1 MKGTVNVT
9 PGQHYVDF
17 GNGKNS
23 WGLIHPKRFPIQ
35 EVFTQVHHFKWDST
49 VVDRLREVA
58 SEEKDYTFWWEY
70 KKMYEAIKDNSYQ
83 INVNNPEFMFE
94 ELKEFSYISYN
105 NWSVL
110 RNKIVL
116 I

>member
-23 WGLIHPKRFPIQ
+23 WGKFHPKRFPID

-49 VVDRLREVA
+49 VVERLREVA
-58 SEEKDYTFWWEY
+58 SVKEDYTFWQEY
-70 KKMYEAIKDNSYQ
+70 RKMHLAIRKNKMQ
-83 INVNNPEFMFE
+83 IDIHNPEFMFE
-94 ELKEFSYISYN
+94 ELKDFSYISYN
-105 NWSVL
+105 NWNLL
-110 RNKIVL
+110 RNKIVT